1 MNLLYPASYSAIGL
15 IDSPH
20 RLMLT
25 ASLAIGT
32 LSAPIVLPVAEISPE
47 MMPLEASV
55 PGSRHAGEW
64 RRMANGCPCGKP
76 PNRAKS
82 ACRR

>member
-1 MNLLYPASYSAIGL
+1 MNLLYPAGYSAIGL

-47 MMPLEASV
+47 MMPLEAS
-55 PGSRHAGEW
+55 PDLTGT
-64 RRMANGCPCGKP
+64 PLP
-76 PNRAKS
+76 PPDEPDQR
-82 ACRR
+82 

>member
-47 MMPLEASV
+47 MDGLA
-55 PGSRHAGEW
+55 GSRPIVQGPLVEGGFCLTGRPARVDSG
-64 RRMANGCPCGKP
+64 GGL
-76 PNRAKS
+76 
-82 ACRR
+82 